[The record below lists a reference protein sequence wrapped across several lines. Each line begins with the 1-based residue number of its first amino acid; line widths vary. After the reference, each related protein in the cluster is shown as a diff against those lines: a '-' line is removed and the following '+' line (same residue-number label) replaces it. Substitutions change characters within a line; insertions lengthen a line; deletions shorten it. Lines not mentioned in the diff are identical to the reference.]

1 MRAVLSEQAVARMG
15 RWGCGL
21 LSQAR
26 ALEGGWKVASGWMEG
41 MVDAGVEV
49 VLLGHWG
56 VESDCQC
63 DCGLTCNMIKSVSR
77 SIG

>member
-1 MRAVLSEQAVARMG
+1 MRAVLSEHAVARMG

-26 ALEGGWKVASGWMEG
+26 ALEGGLKVARGVMEG

-49 VLLGHWG
+49 LLLGHG
-56 VESDCQC
+56 VWSPDVNVIV
-63 DCGLTCNMIKSVSR
+63 GYLAI
-77 SIG
+77 